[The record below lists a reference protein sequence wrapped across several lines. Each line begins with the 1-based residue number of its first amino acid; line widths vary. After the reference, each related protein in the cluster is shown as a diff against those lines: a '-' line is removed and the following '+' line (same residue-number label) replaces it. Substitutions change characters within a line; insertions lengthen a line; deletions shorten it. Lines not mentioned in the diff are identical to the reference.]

1 MQKDIKIPIW
11 VLLAFS
17 SIHKRK
23 HALWLIAATV
33 LFALYCI
40 PWGILFTS
48 QPVVSQLFLIEDW
61 SWFAMMVPISIWY
74 LLCLWWMDRNAAW

>member
-1 MQKDIKIPIW
+1 MQKNIKMPLW

-23 HALWLIAATV
+23 HALWLIGATV

-40 PWGILFTS
+40 PWGSFFTN

-61 SWFAMMVPISIWY
+61 SWFAMMVPILIWY
-74 LLCLWWMDRNAAW
+74 GLSLRWVDKNAGW